1 MKTRTTS
8 SLLITLLLVCF
19 ALLPRAQALLPPP
32 PPDGGYPGF
41 NTAEGDGALFNLT
54 TGIRNTAIGFDALF
68 SNTNGEQNTATGV
81 QALFHN
87 TIGSENTATGAFAL
101 DRNTT
106 GDNNTASGSFAL
118 FSNTTGHFNTAV
130 GSNALELNTTGGFN
144 TATGISALNGN
155 TTGRFNTAS
164 GGIALA
170 SNTTGSNNTASGY
183 SALAVNSIGLNN
195 TAVGYN
201 ALLRNTRGANNI
213 GLGVNAGSN
222 LSTGSNNIDIGNSG
236 VAAEANTIRIGTQGT
251 QTATYIAGIR
261 GTPIAGGVAV
271 RVNANGQL
279 GTVAS
284 SARFKADIRPMEKA
298 SEAIHALKPVT
309 FHYKKELDPE
319 GMLQF
324 GLVAEEVAQINPDL
338 VVRDENGEVYS
349 VRYEAVNAML
359 LNEFLKEHRKVQEL
373 EETTTQQDRKV
384 RDQEAIIAEL
394 RSTVAQ
400 QQEGMETVIARLD
413 EQAARIQKVSAQL
426 AAASPSR
433 GGLEANKRTPQRVA
447 ANQ

>member
-170 SNTTGSNNTASGY
+170 SNTIGSNNTASGY

-195 TAVGYN
+195 TAVGYG
-201 ALLRNTRGANNI
+201 ALLRNTRGSSNI

-222 LSTGSNNIDIGNSG
+222 LNTGSNNIDIGNAG
-236 VAAEANTIRIGTQGT
+236 VAAEANTIRIGVQGSHT
-251 QTATYIAGIR
+251 RTFVAGISGSPIT
-261 GTPIAGGVAV
+261 GTSVV
-271 RVNANGQL
+271 VNTFGRL
-279 GTVAS
+279 GTAAS
-284 SARFKADIRPMEKA
+284 SQRFKDDIKPMDKA
-298 SEAIHALKPVT
+298 SEAILALKPVT
-309 FHYKKELDPE
+309 FRYKEEIDPDRIP
-319 GMLQF
+319 QF
-324 GLVAEEVAQINPDL
+324 GLIAEEVEKVNPDL
-338 VVRDENGEVYS
+338 VVRDDQGKIYS
-349 VRYEAVNAML
+349 VRYDQVNAML
-359 LNEFLKEHRKVQEL
+359 LNEFIKQHRKV
-373 EETTTQQDRKV
+373 EEQQ
-384 RDQEAIIAEL
+384 ATIAEL
-394 RSTVAQ
+394 KKA
-400 QQEGMETVIARLD
+400 IAHL
-413 EQAARIQKVSAQL
+413 AARDKEQDAKIQKVSAQIEMSRPARQL
-426 AAASPSR
+426 AS
-433 GGLEANKRTPQRVA
+433 NDD
-447 ANQ
+447 